1 MMILQGNELVGI
13 YLLLKENENNLD
25 NTQLSVKTRIEKILF
40 TSLSIEEL
48 ESLEDLYKKN
58 VDVLGKKL

>member
-13 YLLLKENENNLD
+13 YLLLKENENSLD
-25 NTQLSVKTRIEKILF
+25 NIQLSVKTRIEKILF
-40 TSLSIEEL
+40 SSLSIEEL
-48 ESLEDLYKKN
+48 ESIEDLYKKN